1 MSNELIITSE
11 DAYMSFLDG
20 IRQTSQVTVVPAV
33 FNRIINRNVV
43 QWVKNKLPLVEFSQ
57 KRIDDLDILRID
69 TGSPVAT
76 QVHASSYP
84 VIASTTAYVFP
95 IPTSYDAESSGM
107 LMDGDYPLYMHGL
120 NALFRIDA
128 DDEWDRARIMRS
140 DQRAVNMERSYR
152 IPSNDRLYY
161 EKRGTSI
168 ILIGSTLSHSQL
180 RLEYIR
186 YPKKVVYSATAGDN
200 INPEF
205 SPSQNKEIVDQTI
218 REFLERKGDPRYKSF
233 LNEEMINQQGN

>member
-1 MSNELIITSE
+1 
-11 DAYMSFLDG
+11 MSFLDG
-20 IRQTSQVTVVPAV
+20 IRQTSQNTVIPAV
-33 FNRIINRNVV
+33 FNRLINHSAV
-43 QWVKNKLPLVEFSQ
+43 QWAKNKLPLVEFSQ

-69 TGSPVAT
+69 TGSSGAVDEDT
-76 QVHASSYP
+76 SSYP
-84 VIASTTAYVFP
+84 IISSTTAYVFP
-95 IPTSYDAESSGM
+95 IPTSYDGESTGM

-128 DDEWDRARIMRS
+128 DDDWERARIMRS

-186 YPKKVVYSATAGDN
+186 YPKKIVYSATAGDN

-205 SPSQNKEIVDQTI
+205 SPSQNKEIVDQSI
-218 REFLERKGDPRYKSF
+218 REYLERKGDPRYKSF
-233 LNEEMINQQGN
+233 LNEEMINAQGNQ